1 MKPSLVL
8 TYKSTI
14 FIILI
19 TINLYS
25 GINNLLLISK
35 LPYVCTCF
43 MYIAINFNK
52 IVNNTY
58 SVHSCKWTANCQT
71 KSKFLQILSVNHESD
86 ITTSQWTEWLYKSSC
101 RGKLRMNDE

>member
-43 MYIAINFNK
+43 MYISITFNK
-52 IVNNTY
+52 IVKNTY
-58 SVHSCKWTANCQT
+58 THASEKLCQT

-86 ITTSQWTEWLYKSSC
+86 ITTSQ
-101 RGKLRMNDE
+101 